1 MTYSGVLLSRRS
13 CRVGLT
19 QPLLVHRFYQISLS
33 VAIQSSRFTHSPA
46 EMVVFPYFR
55 KSGSGVHHSSDSA
68 ELMDKEPEYV
78 TRPRESVIT
87 AHCYWNPFLALS
99 CITEAFQPLIAH
111 QAHRGLEHREALYQ
125 HLLRAI
131 VQHRVANRP
140 DPFEPRM
147 TIRRA
152 KNYHRL
158 CRPRQ
163 AIKRQMTNRFL
174 KL

>member
-55 KSGSGVHHSSDSA
+55 KSGSGVHHSSDSD

-87 AHCYWNPFLALS
+87 AHYSWNPFLALS

-111 QAHRGLEHREALYQ
+111 QAHRGLEHREAPLSAPVASHRAASRRQ
-125 HLLRAI
+125 SPRPLRAAHDHT
-131 VQHRVANRP
+131 QS
-140 DPFEPRM
+140 
-147 TIRRA
+147 
-152 KNYHRL
+152 
-158 CRPRQ
+158 Q
-163 AIKRQMTNRFL
+163 
-174 KL
+174 KLQPPL